1 MSTVKILYC
10 GICGSDVSSLTG
22 EWGPVKDIC
31 PQVCGHEI
39 VGEVVRIGTSPENGL
54 KIGDL
59 VGIGAQLDSCRECEW
74 CREGQSSLSR
84 SNMHILIC
92 TC

>member
-1 MSTVKILYC
+1 MEADGADMSTVKILYC

-39 VGEVVRIGTSPENGL
+39 VGEVVRVGTSPENGL

-59 VGIGAQLDSCRECEW
+59 VGIGAQSDYVDARQGKLLCYP
-74 CREGQSSLSR
+74 
-84 SNMHILIC
+84 NHHF
-92 TC
+92 